1 MLPETPQRDPR
12 MEPKLDPKVAP
23 GGEKLNHFHER
34 VLKDAKV
41 VSNGIQS
48 GSKGTQSLKNG
59 ATIQKR
65 AAKGLPLRAQFSV
78 Q

>member
-23 GGEKLNHFHER
+23 GGGKLTHLTFSS
-34 VLKDAKV
+34 LKDAKV

-48 GSKGTQSLKNG
+48 GSKGTQSLKNV
-59 ATIQKR
+59 ATI
-65 AAKGLPLRAQFSV
+65 
-78 Q
+78 